1 MPDIDKI
8 LRQFVVGVQSMQMSV
23 QSMQMSVQSMQMS
36 DTIALKISNAFNY
49 ICYITIVVH

>member
-8 LRQFVVGVQSMQMSV
+8 LRQFVVGV